1 MGVMHVAIAPLN
13 LVCNSH
19 NALGNE
25 INDFADVEDNAKCR
39 RSNHE
44 VGEDLL
50 FGGVANVAVHLVG
63 ARRYLALD

>member
-1 MGVMHVAIAPLN
+1 MMHGHVAIAPLY

-19 NALGNE
+19 DAFGNE
-25 INDFADVEDNAKCR
+25 INDLTDVQDDAEGR

-50 FGGVANVAVHLVG
+50 LSGVANVAVHLVG
-63 ARRYLALD
+63 ARRHLTFD